1 MIEYEQKSSNKRRK
15 RASIGLAVCFAAAI
29 VLTGAYT
36 WRNYRANVKDEQ
48 AKIEE
53 EQQAKEEE
61 IKRNTEETS
70 SIAKKALED
79 EEPVTKED
87 SQAANTA
94 ADGSTA
100 SRMDTWETD
109 STQTAGTAM
118 NLNFGED
125 SQLLWPVD
133 GNVLMSYSMDKTVY
147 FSTLDQY
154 RYNPAMI
161 ISGAVNDNVIAAAPG
176 LVKSIDNF
184 AQTGITVTL
193 DMGNGYECMYGQL
206 KEVQVKVGDYLE
218 AGNVIGYL
226 EIPKKGRGAFWSL
239 FEAMNYT
246 YILKCKD
253 ETLYT
258 GWTNDI
264 EKRLEAHNAGKGA
277 KYTRSRRPV
286 ELVYLEQFET
296 KEEAMRREY
305 AIKHMTRRAKLGLV
319 MSYKETGQ

>member
-1 MIEYEQKSSNKRRK
+1 MKKR
-15 RASIGLAVCFAAAI
+15 IMAVMLSVFL
-29 VLTGAYT
+29 LTGSIPVTA
-36 WRNYRANVKDEQ
+36 A
-48 AKIEE
+48 EE
-53 EQQAKEEE
+53 
-61 IKRNTEETS
+61 NTEEIEMSDASETDYT
-70 SIAKKALED
+70 E
-79 EEPVTKED
+79 
-87 SQAANTA
+87 A
-94 ADGSTA
+94 ADGSTEN
-100 SRMDTWETD
+100 RMDTWETD

-226 EIPKKGRGAFWSL
+226 EIPTKYYSL
-239 FEAMNYT
+239 EGCNLYFEM
-246 YILKCKD
+246 LKD
-253 ETLYT
+253 
-258 GWTNDI
+258 GQ
-264 EKRLEAHNAGKGA
+264 
-277 KYTRSRRPV
+277 PV
-286 ELVYLEQFET
+286 NPMDYLA
-296 KEEAMRREY
+296 EE
-305 AIKHMTRRAKLGLV
+305 
-319 MSYKETGQ
+319 

>member
-1 MIEYEQKSSNKRRK
+1 MNKKQQSSNKRRK

-61 IKRNTEETS
+61 IKSKAEETS

-87 SQAANTA
+87 SQDVEADKNTEN
-94 ADGSTA
+94 
-100 SRMDTWETD
+100 RMDTWETE
-109 STQTAGTAM
+109 STQTAGTTM

-161 ISGAVNDNVIAAAPG
+161 LSGAVGDNVITAAPG
-176 LVKSIDNF
+176 IVKSIDDS
-184 AQTGITVTL
+184 AQTGITVTM
-193 DMGNGYECMYGQL
+193 DMGNGYECIYGQL
-206 KEVQVKVGDYLE
+206 KEVQVLVGDYLE

-226 EIPKKGRGAFWSL
+226 DIPTKYYSL
-239 FEAMNYT
+239 EGCNLYFEMR
-246 YILKCKD
+246 KD
-253 ETLYT
+253 
-258 GWTNDI
+258 GQ
-264 EKRLEAHNAGKGA
+264 
-277 KYTRSRRPV
+277 PV
-286 ELVYLEQFET
+286 NPMDYLA
-296 KEEAMRREY
+296 EE
-305 AIKHMTRRAKLGLV
+305 
-319 MSYKETGQ
+319 

>member
-1 MIEYEQKSSNKRRK
+1 MNKKQQSSNKRRK

-61 IKRNTEETS
+61 IKRNAEETS

-94 ADGSTA
+94 ADGSTEN
-100 SRMDTWETD
+100 RMDTWETD

-154 RYNPAMI
+154 KYNPAMI
-161 ISGAVNDNVIAAAPG
+161 IGSEVGADVLAAADG
-176 LVKSIDNF
+176 EVTSIETT
-184 AQTGITVTL
+184 AQTGTTITMNL
-193 DMGNGYECMYGQL
+193 GNGYTAVYGQV
-206 KEVQVKVGDYLE
+206 KEVCVHEGDRME
-218 AGNVIGYL
+218 QGDVIGYL
-226 EIPKKGRGAFWSL
+226 SEPTKYYSVEGPNLYFQLLKDGDPVNPL
-239 FEAMNYT
+239 EYMEA
-246 YILKCKD
+246 
-253 ETLYT
+253 
-258 GWTNDI
+258 
-264 EKRLEAHNAGKGA
+264 
-277 KYTRSRRPV
+277 
-286 ELVYLEQFET
+286 
-296 KEEAMRREY
+296 
-305 AIKHMTRRAKLGLV
+305 
-319 MSYKETGQ
+319 

>member
-1 MIEYEQKSSNKRRK
+1 MNKKQQSSNKRRK
-15 RASIGLAVCFAAAI
+15 RASIGLSVCFAAAI

-94 ADGSTA
+94 ADGSTEN
-100 SRMDTWETD
+100 RMDTWETD

-154 RYNPAMI
+154 R
-161 ISGAVNDNVIAAAPG
+161 
-176 LVKSIDNF
+176 
-184 AQTGITVTL
+184 
-193 DMGNGYECMYGQL
+193 
-206 KEVQVKVGDYLE
+206 
-218 AGNVIGYL
+218 
-226 EIPKKGRGAFWSL
+226 
-239 FEAMNYT
+239 
-246 YILKCKD
+246 
-253 ETLYT
+253 
-258 GWTNDI
+258 
-264 EKRLEAHNAGKGA
+264 
-277 KYTRSRRPV
+277 
-286 ELVYLEQFET
+286 
-296 KEEAMRREY
+296 
-305 AIKHMTRRAKLGLV
+305 
-319 MSYKETGQ
+319 

>member
-1 MIEYEQKSSNKRRK
+1 MNKKQQSSNKRRK

-87 SQAANTA
+87 SQ
-94 ADGSTA
+94 
-100 SRMDTWETD
+100 
-109 STQTAGTAM
+109 
-118 NLNFGED
+118 
-125 SQLLWPVD
+125 LLWPVD
-133 GNVLMSYSMDKTVY
+133 GKVLMSYSMDKTVY

-193 DMGNGYECMYGQL
+193 DMGNGYECVYGQL

-226 EIPKKGRGAFWSL
+226 EIPTKYYSL
-239 FEAMNYT
+239 EGCNLYFEM
-246 YILKCKD
+246 LKD
-253 ETLYT
+253 
-258 GWTNDI
+258 GQ
-264 EKRLEAHNAGKGA
+264 
-277 KYTRSRRPV
+277 PV
-286 ELVYLEQFET
+286 NPMDYLA
-296 KEEAMRREY
+296 EE
-305 AIKHMTRRAKLGLV
+305 
-319 MSYKETGQ
+319 

>member
-1 MIEYEQKSSNKRRK
+1 MNKKQQSSNKRRK

-61 IKRNTEETS
+61 IKRNAEETS

-154 RYNPAMI
+154 RYNPAVI
-161 ISGAVNDNVIAAAPG
+161 IAGEVNSKVYSVAKG
-176 LVKSIDNF
+176 KVESIENNEV
-184 AQTGITVTL
+184 TGCTVTISL
-193 DMGNGYECMYGQL
+193 GDGYEAVYGQL
-206 KEVQVKVGDYLE
+206 KELNFDVGDYVE
-218 AGNVIGYL
+218 AGHVIGYIGEPTKYFSSEGSNL
-226 EIPKKGRGAFWSL
+226 YFELKKDGEPVDPIVF
-239 FEAMNYT
+239 FE
-246 YILKCKD
+246 
-253 ETLYT
+253 
-258 GWTNDI
+258 
-264 EKRLEAHNAGKGA
+264 
-277 KYTRSRRPV
+277 
-286 ELVYLEQFET
+286 
-296 KEEAMRREY
+296 
-305 AIKHMTRRAKLGLV
+305 
-319 MSYKETGQ
+319 

>member
-1 MIEYEQKSSNKRRK
+1 MIP
-15 RASIGLAVCFAAAI
+15 VC
-29 VLTGAYT
+29 
-36 WRNYRANVKDEQ
+36 
-48 AKIEE
+48 
-53 EQQAKEEE
+53 
-61 IKRNTEETS
+61 
-70 SIAKKALED
+70 AKKALED

-118 NLNFGED
+118 NLNFEED

-184 AQTGITVTL
+184 TQSAV
-193 DMGNGYECMYGQL
+193 
-206 KEVQVKVGDYLE
+206 
-218 AGNVIGYL
+218 
-226 EIPKKGRGAFWSL
+226 
-239 FEAMNYT
+239 
-246 YILKCKD
+246 
-253 ETLYT
+253 
-258 GWTNDI
+258 
-264 EKRLEAHNAGKGA
+264 
-277 KYTRSRRPV
+277 
-286 ELVYLEQFET
+286 
-296 KEEAMRREY
+296 
-305 AIKHMTRRAKLGLV
+305 
-319 MSYKETGQ
+319 

>member
-1 MIEYEQKSSNKRRK
+1 MNKKQQSSNKRRK

-161 ISGAVNDNVIAAAPG
+161 IAGEVGETINASAAGTVSAIEESAETG
-176 LVKSIDNF
+176 L
-184 AQTGITVTL
+184 TVTL
-193 DMGNGYECMYGQL
+193 DMGNGYSAVYGQL
-206 KEVQVKVGDYLE
+206 KDVQVQAGDYIA
-218 AGNVIGYL
+218 AGEPIG
-226 EIPKKGRGAFWSL
+226 SL
-239 FEAMNYT
+239 NEPTKYYSVEGTNLYFQVLKDGEPVDPMNFM
-246 YILKCKD
+246 
-253 ETLYT
+253 E
-258 GWTNDI
+258 
-264 EKRLEAHNAGKGA
+264 
-277 KYTRSRRPV
+277 
-286 ELVYLEQFET
+286 
-296 KEEAMRREY
+296 
-305 AIKHMTRRAKLGLV
+305 
-319 MSYKETGQ
+319 